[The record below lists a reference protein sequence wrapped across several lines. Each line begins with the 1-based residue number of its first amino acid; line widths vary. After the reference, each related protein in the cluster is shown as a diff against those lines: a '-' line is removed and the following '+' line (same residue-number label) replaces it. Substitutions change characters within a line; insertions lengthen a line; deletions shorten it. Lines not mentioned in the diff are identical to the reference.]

1 MGGVRKSP
9 DRPSRAAF
17 VSLAVRGLDMDASV
31 DGERDGR
38 HTEATG
44 ARLPL
49 TDYSEHA
56 ASTGDA
62 AAFGRTVTASM
73 GTPAMTESTAVG
85 DAPLIGD
92 SGDGEVMRNCRA
104 GCRQAKT

>member
-1 MGGVRKSP
+1 
-9 DRPSRAAF
+9 
-17 VSLAVRGLDMDASV
+17 MDASV

-104 GCRQAKT
+104 GCRQAET